1 MLNEQQTKQVP
12 PAHREPIT
20 TDRPRSSLLCMSDL
34 QALARASRSGIYNL
48 IAKGKL
54 PPPDVVLSA
63 RCKRWTYGSVIDA
76 LNALVTPAA

>member
-1 MLNEQQTKQVP
+1 MDFQKQKDAP
-12 PAHREPIT
+12 PAHRKPIT
-20 TDRPRSSLLCMSDL
+20 NDLPRSSLLCMSDL

-54 PPPDVVLSA
+54 PPPDVVFSA

-76 LNALVTPAA
+76 LDALATPAV

>member
-1 MLNEQQTKQVP
+1 MKANQPKQAP
-12 PAHREPIT
+12 SAHRKPIT

-76 LNALVTPAA
+76 LDALAAPTV